1 MIFRGSCRLCRFNR
15 ASSAPTCGKPT
26 HHHRMNHIDWSKFPG
41 DECIV
46 PSDETGDTSLQL
58 DERRQRFLARD
69 IRCIWCR
76 CHLAR

>member
-1 MIFRGSCRLCRFNR
+1 
-15 ASSAPTCGKPT
+15 
-26 HHHRMNHIDWSKFPG
+26 MNHIDWSKFPG